1 MYAFVIGNPWN
12 EKNVNVFKVKD
23 LEIYEHDF
31 QTQREELKLSH
42 TLHLIIIKYQQEIF
56 YYDWRVK

>member
-1 MYAFVIGNPWN
+1 
-12 EKNVNVFKVKD
+12 VNVFKVKD

-56 YYDWRVK
+56 YYD